1 MDLLTSSRLKLWRA
15 CPRQH
20 FYRYEL
26 AVESVGRE
34 SAASALG
41 TAVHHALEAWW
52 CTWRDLGGYGALDAA
67 LYAARGDEAGEDA
80 GREADP
86 YTVALTQA
94 LVIAYDARWSRWAAG
109 VEVLGVEQP
118 FTAPLEHPTR
128 PGLYARRWA
137 VAGKMD
143 VLLRLS
149 DGRVAIVDHKVTAS
163 DARVGSDWRRKL
175 TLDPQVST
183 YFGGAEALGHPADL
197 ALWDVLQRPKLKPL
211 TATPEGERSY
221 TQPKSRA
228 CKACKKSPDTAP
240 HAEGDLWCVEGR
252 IVTDSG
258 GRLHS
263 GQRLADETP
272 DEYQERLIAKLADE
286 GPEAALAHV
295 EVVRTDEERTA
306 HQWALWH
313 TVREIEESRAAVRAC
328 GGDARAVPQNAGS
341 CMLYGHPCAY
351 LPVCEGTARIDDAS
365 RYRRLPVAHAELP
378 AEMQS
383 TVNTHNTT
391 NDHNAQHAQNG
402 DHQ

>member
-1 MDLLTSSRLKLWRA
+1 MSAGPGSSQSSVFAPVDLLTSSRMETWRA

-26 AVESVGRE
+26 ARASHGPE

-41 TAVHHALEAWW
+41 TTVHAALEAWW

-67 LYAARGDEAGEDA
+67 LYAARGDEDA
-80 GREADP
+80 EQSERERDP

-109 VEVLGVEQP
+109 VEVLGVEAP
-118 FTAPLEHPTR
+118 FVAPLEHPTR
-128 PGLYARRWA
+128 PGLLARRWR

-183 YFGGAEALGHPADL
+183 YFGGAESLGHPADL
-197 ALWDVLQRPKLKPL
+197 ALWDVIQRPALKPYKAVAEVKLKL
-211 TATPEGERSY
+211 DGTP
-221 TQPKSRA
+221 RA
-228 CKACKKSPDTAP
+228 
-240 HAEGDLWCVEGR
+240 
-252 IVTDSG
+252 
-258 GRLHS
+258 

-272 DEYQERLIAKLADE
+272 DEYQERLIARLADE

-295 EVVRTDEERTA
+295 EVLRTDAEREA
-306 HQWALWH
+306 HAWALWH

-328 GGDARAVPQNAGS
+328 DGDARAVTQNAGA
-341 CMLYGHPCAY
+341 CMAYGSPCPY
-351 LPVCEGTARIDDAS
+351 LPVCEGTASIDDPT

-378 AEMQS
+378 AEMQ
-383 TVNTHNTT
+383 VRTT
-391 NDHNAQHAQNG
+391 TNAQHP
-402 DHQ
+402 

>member
-1 MDLLTSSRLKLWRA
+1 MSAGPGASQSSGFAPADLLTSSRLRTWRA

-26 AVESVGRE
+26 ARASHGPE

-41 TAVHHALEAWW
+41 TAVHAALEAWW

-67 LYAARGDEAGEDA
+67 LYAARGDEDA
-80 GREADP
+80 EADRERDP

-109 VEVLGVEQP
+109 VEVLGVEAP
-118 FTAPLEHPTR
+118 FVAALWEPATGR
-128 PGLYARRWA
+128 KARRWA

-197 ALWDVLQRPKLKPL
+197 ALWDVLQRPSIKPL
-211 TATPEGERSY
+211 MATPVEDRQY

-228 CKACKKSPDTAP
+228 CKACKKSPETAP

-258 GRLHS
+258 GRLYAA
-263 GQRLADETP
+263 QRDTDETP
-272 DEYQERLIAKLADE
+272 DEYQERLIARLADE

-295 EVVRTDEERTA
+295 EVVRTDAEREA
-306 HQWALWH
+306 HTWALWH

-328 GGDARAVPQNAGS
+328 DGDARAVTQNAGA
-341 CMLYGHPCAY
+341 CMAYGSPCPY
-351 LPVCEGTARIDDAS
+351 LPVCEGTASIDDPT

-378 AEMQS
+378 AEMQVQ
-383 TVNTHNTT
+383 T
-391 NDHNAQHAQNG
+391 HNAQHP
-402 DHQ
+402 

>member
-1 MDLLTSSRLKLWRA
+1 MSAPPNSPSAPAAPIDLLTSSRLKLWRA

-20 FYRYEL
+20 HYRYEL

-52 CTWRDLGGYGALDAA
+52 CTWRDMGGYGALDAA
-67 LYAARGDEAGEDA
+67 LYAARGDEAGEASDI
-80 GREADP
+80 DP

-109 VEVLGVEQP
+109 VEVLGVEAP
-118 FTAPLEHPTR
+118 FVAPLEHPTR
-128 PGLYARRWA
+128 PGLFARRWV

-197 ALWDVLQRPKLKPL
+197 ALWDVLQRPSIKPLKATAEVKLKL
-211 TATPEGERSY
+211 DGTP
-221 TQPKSRA
+221 RA
-228 CKACKKSPDTAP
+228 
-240 HAEGDLWCVEGR
+240 
-252 IVTDSG
+252 
-258 GRLHS
+258 

-328 GGDARAVPQNAGS
+328 GGDARAVPQNAAS

-378 AEMQS
+378 AEMQAH
-383 TVNTHNTT
+383 TTTTTTT
-391 NDHNAQHAQNG
+391 NAHNGQHAQNG